1 MIRLNAESLGEAM
14 FSCYNG
20 FNRKICIAFSTYR
33 RRYDFAM
40 SLQMKQ
46 HEGLIPATHYKCGAN
61 EIFFD
66 TGSSIRMVDANDPLD
81 LYGRI
86 FTRRFHTVL
95 YDPDITDQD
104 ILAYLQSCEMLSC
117 NPQPEVEMEIDTQP
131 LDDFLSEFNIVG

>member
-20 FNRKICIAFSTYR
+20 FNRKICIAFSTYKR
-33 RRYDFAM
+33 MYDFAM

-46 HEGLIPATHYKCGAN
+46 REGLIPATHYKCGAN
-61 EIFFD
+61 AIFFD
-66 TGSSIRMVDANDPLD
+66 TGSSIRMVDANGQID
-81 LYGRI
+81 LYGQI
-86 FTRRFHTVL
+86 FTGSFHTVL

-104 ILAYLQSCEMLSC
+104 VLVYLRSLEMLSC

>member
-1 MIRLNAESLGEAM
+1 MIRLNAASLGEAM

-20 FNRKICIAFSTYR
+20 FNRKICIAFSTYKR
-33 RRYDFAM
+33 MYDFAM

-46 HEGLIPATHYKCGAN
+46 REGLIPATHYKCGAD
-61 EIFFD
+61 EISFD
-66 TGSSIRMVDANDPLD
+66 TGSSIRMVDASDPID
-81 LYGRI
+81 LYSRI
-86 FTRRFHTVL
+86 FTRSFHTVL

-104 ILAYLQSCEMLSC
+104 ILAYLRSFEMWSC